1 MLGFLYTLG
10 SIKLD
15 IAFKMDQFNQF
26 DNLDPFFS
34 LPPASPPLVSP
45 PTDASNAL
53 ALPPLATYPSK
64 EALFE
69 AIQSWSKPRGYAF
82 TIGRSTRRKDGRQKV
97 NYMCDRCPPIR
108 QQTQVSVGLNH
119 AVQGVSFQLLPLRH
133 LPLSGRL
140 DIALRLGLIHII
152 TLLAKAQ
159 LPTLHIAGF
168 QLQLKIQP
176 RISFQ
181 QVITSSITKGYN

>member
-1 MLGFLYTLG
+1 
-10 SIKLD
+10 
-15 IAFKMDQFNQF
+15 MDQFNQF

-34 LPPASPPLVSP
+34 PPPVSPPLVSP
-45 PTDASNAL
+45 PADASNAL

-69 AIQSWSKPRGYAF
+69 AIQSWSRPRGYAF
-82 TIGRSTRRKDGRQKV
+82 TIGKSTRRKDGRQKV
-97 NYMCDRCPPIR
+97 NYATAALQFDSKFR
-108 QQTQVSVGLNH
+108 VSVRLNH
-119 AVQGVSFQLLPLRH
+119 AVQGVSFQLLPPRH

-159 LPTLHIAGF
+159 LPTLHIVGF

-181 QVITSSITKGYN
+181 HVITSSITKGYN